1 MTEETE
7 QQSQEHSFGPGAL
20 LKQTR
25 EQQGLSLEDVSTRL
39 KLTQSVLKK
48 IEADDYEGDLP
59 VTFYRGYLK
68 NYAELLKIEGVDVC
82 ANFQEYCQKNNL
94 FSTPPQRLEGLELDK
109 PINSGN
115 WIFKAATTIIILA
128 LLFAI
133 YYVVVEKE
141 LWKKFVPSDSPS
153 QTINTGN
160 DGLELDSSS
169 SGGLTMGESTS
180 PNQSAGS
187 LTVESESAPTN
198 ESATDN
204 TDTEGSL
211 SLGGDSLG
219 GDSLGE
225 SSQGDNNAASSSE
238 NQEASQSSLE
248 SDNQTSAA
256 GEPSVSGAL
265 SLSFSG
271 DCWVRIQD
279 ASGKVLALGI
289 KSAGTSLQLS
299 GKAPFNLTLGKAS
312 AVQLTYNG
320 GAVDLSSYPDSRAA
334 KLTLGDDA

>member
-160 DGLELDSSS
+160 DGLELDPSSG
-169 SGGLTMGESTS
+169 GGLTMGESTS
-180 PNQSAGS
+180 PDQSAGS

-204 TDTEGSL
+204 IDTEGSL
-211 SLGGDSLG
+211 SLGGDN
-219 GDSLGE
+219 LGE

-238 NQEASQSSLE
+238 NQEASQSSLV

-256 GEPSVSGAL
+256 VESSVSGAL

>member
-7 QQSQEHSFGPGAL
+7 QQSQDHSFGPGAL

-25 EQQGLSLEDVSTRL
+25 EQQGLSLEEVSTRL
-39 KLTQSVLKK
+39 KLTLSVLKK

-68 NYAELLKIEGVDVC
+68 NYADLLEIEDVDVS

-94 FSTPPQRLEGLELDK
+94 FSTPPPKLEGLELDK

-141 LWKKFVPSDSPS
+141 LWKKFVPSDNDS
-153 QTINTGN
+153 QTISTDS

-169 SGGLTMGESTS
+169 EGGLTMSQPTNSE
-180 PNQSAGS
+180 QSADS
-187 LTVESESAPTN
+187 ISVDTESRSGTESAAN
-198 ESATDN
+198 NAT
-204 TDTEGSL
+204 TEGEL
-211 SLGGDSLG
+211 DLGGSD
-219 GDSLGE
+219 D
-225 SSQGDNNAASSSE
+225 ASSSE
-238 NQEASQSSLE
+238 STEASQEDTEIDSPY
-248 SDNQTSAA
+248 SASA
-256 GEPSVSGAL
+256 EPSAGGAL
-265 SLSFSG
+265 SISFTG

-279 ASGKVLALGI
+279 ANDKVLALGI

-320 GAVDLSSYPDSRAA
+320 DAVDLSNYPDSRAA

>member
-1 MTEETE
+1 MTEENE
-7 QQSQEHSFGPGAL
+7 QPSQEHSFGPGAL

-59 VTFYRGYLK
+59 ATFYRGYLK
-68 NYAELLKIEGVDVC
+68 NYAELLDIDDVDIC

-94 FSTPPQRLEGLELDK
+94 FSTPPPKLEGLELDK

-115 WIFKAATTIIILA
+115 WIFKAATTIIIIA

-141 LWKKFVPSDSPS
+141 LWKKFVPSDNPS
-153 QTINTGN
+153 QTISTDS
-160 DGLELDSSS
+160 DGLELDSSGD
-169 SGGLTMGESTS
+169 GGLTISESTNT
-180 PNQSAGS
+180 NQSAGS
-187 LTVESESAPTN
+187 LTVETESAPTN
-198 ESATDN
+198 EPTTDN
-204 TDTEGSL
+204 TATEGEL
-211 SLGGDSLG
+211 SLGGN
-219 GDSLGE
+219 SLGE
-225 SSQGDNNAASSSE
+225 SSLGDGNAASSSE
-238 NQEASQSSLE
+238 NLEASQGSLE

-256 GEPSVSGAL
+256 VEPSVGGAL

-320 GAVDLSSYPDSRAA
+320 DVVDLSSYPDSRAA